1 MAIISRPD
9 QNKKTDPALPIPKFT
24 YIPLKLVLIV
34 PFVALITGA
43 VGLVGYLSYR
53 SGQEAVTNLAN
64 QLMDQASNRVVDRL
78 DTSLKPQQQ
87 LLAFS
92 YNTFQQGK
100 FDLNNPQQLQSHFWQ
115 QINSS
120 PNLSAL
126 TFGNEQGKL
135 VGYRRI
141 ISRELAEIAI
151 KISGENIDVGT
162 ILLEE
167 SPISKPSQRNYSL
180 VDSQGKAKKMIV
192 SMNNA
197 DPRTTDWYIAAK
209 NAQRQVWSPIYIFR
223 AAPTIGISSVIP
235 IYDADHKLQGVWG
248 SAITLSEIS
257 TFLENLHFS
266 SSGQAF
272 IMERSGNLVATSTLE
287 VPYTKQENGEP
298 LRLAATKSQDH
309 RTRAIATYLQQK
321 YGSLNKINDSQYF
334 QVVVNGVNIF
344 ANVKPYQDTYGLDWL
359 LVTAT
364 PEADFMGEIQA
375 NTRWT
380 FLLCGMTLLTAIGMG
395 LSTARWVVKPI
406 RKLSRSSQAIAG
418 GDWQSLTPV
427 DIEIA
432 KITTQ
437 RYRITEIET
446 LANSFKQMLVQLQDS
461 HHEIAESLH
470 HQELESKGV
479 LSLIPDLIFVNNI
492 QGLRVR
498 QLQTNYQQE
507 TSLLT
512 EDRED
517 EYLWH
522 ILPAE
527 LVSMRLHYIYKAI
540 QTGEIQTY
548 EQQVDVRGKLQDEE
562 VRIIKISDQE
572 VLVMIRDIT
581 DRKQIEIAL
590 RTSEEKF
597 RHAFEDASI
606 GMAIVSLDGHWLK
619 VNPALCQLIGYS
631 PKELLGLTS
640 QDITHPEDVG
650 MESDYGDQLLAG
662 KTSTYQ
668 IEKRYIHKQGSI
680 IWVLLN
686 VSLVRNEHGDPLH
699 FISQFQ
705 DTTTRKEAQK
715 ALELQS
721 FIMNNMAGSVCLVKI
736 SDRKIVYTNPKFDA
750 MFGYPEGDL
759 IGQSVRILNYLDN
772 QLTPGKSYLDVVTQI
787 EESGETKYEVQNR
800 KKDGTLFWC
809 RVHSSRFEHPEY
821 GTVYISVQ
829 DDITELK
836 LAERELTKA
845 KEAAEAAN
853 HTKSRFIANMSHELR
868 TPLNAILGFSQLM
881 QSTPHLP
888 VEHYENAEIIHRSGN
903 YLLSLINNILD
914 LSKIEADKTTLNIQ
928 EFSMH
933 SLLNELREMLQLRV
947 NKAGLSMIFE
957 CSPEVPP
964 YIFADDIKLQQIL
977 INLLSNA
984 IKFTQQGEIILR
996 VGCSSPSSS
1005 PSSSHLKLHFSIQDS
1020 GVGITPEELLKIF
1033 EPFNQAEAGRELQEG
1048 TGLGLTISRKFVQLM
1063 GGEIVVTSELGQGTT
1078 FQFQIPVQQGQGL
1091 VEPKVA
1097 THQKI
1102 LGLAPGQP
1110 QYKIL
1115 VVDDIE
1121 VNRKLL
1127 IKILSPLGFQ
1137 VQEASNGQEAIAL
1150 WESWQP
1156 HLIWMDLR
1164 MPIMDGYTTTKHIRA
1179 KGSKTTII
1187 ALTADIREDNR
1198 ATVLAAGCDDFYTKP
1213 FAEQTIFAALSQH
1226 LGVSYIYAEE
1236 PTVSLE
1242 PERILTTEDF
1252 ASMPLEWLQ
1261 QVYDACLVGNF
1272 DLVIELTTEIPTTA
1286 SFFAKSLEDLADQF
1300 DSETIVKL
1308 IQPLI

>member
-1 MAIISRPD
+1 MISRSD
-9 QNKKTDPALPIPKFT
+9 QNRKTNRSHQTLDSRN
-24 YIPLKLVLIV
+24 IPLKLVLIV
-34 PFVALITGA
+34 PFVVLITGA

-64 QLMDQASNRVVDRL
+64 QLMDQVSNRVIDRL

-92 YNTFQQGK
+92 YNAFQQGK
-100 FDLNNPQQLQSHFWQ
+100 FDFNNPQQLQSHFWQ

-120 PNLSAL
+120 PYLSSIG
-126 TFGNEQGKL
+126 FSSEQGKII
-135 VGYRRI
+135 GYKKI
-141 ISRELAEIAI
+141 ISREVAEIAI
-151 KISGENIDVGT
+151 KMSGENIDVGT

-167 SPISKPSQRNYSL
+167 SSTAKPSQRNYSL
-180 VDSQGKAKKMIV
+180 VDSQGQGKKIISSV
-192 SMNNA
+192 NNA

-209 NAQRQVWSPIYIFR
+209 NAQRQIWSPIYIFR
-223 AAPTIGISSVIP
+223 TAPTIGISSVIP

-266 SSGQAF
+266 ASGQAF

-287 VPYTKQENGEP
+287 VPYTKQEQGNP
-298 LRLAATKSQDH
+298 LRLLATQSRDP

-344 ANVKPYQDTYGLDWL
+344 AQVKPYQDKYGLDWL

-375 NTRWT
+375 NIRWT

-406 RKLSRSSQAIAG
+406 RKLSRSSQIIAQ

-446 LANSFKQMLVQLQDS
+446 LASSFKQMLVQLQDS

-470 HQELESKGV
+470 QQELESKGV

-507 TSLLT
+507 ISLLT

-631 PKELLGLTS
+631 PEELLGLTF
-640 QDITHPEDVG
+640 QYITHPEDVG
-650 MESDYGDQLLAG
+650 IETNYGNQLLAG

-668 IEKRYIHKQGSI
+668 IEKRYIHKQGAVVWI
-680 IWVLLN
+680 LLN
-686 VSLVRNEHGDPLH
+686 VSLVRDEQGDPLH

-705 DTTTRKEAQK
+705 DITARKEAQK
-715 ALELQS
+715 TLELQS

-750 MFGYPEGDL
+750 MFGYPEGEL
-759 IGQSVRILNYLDN
+759 IGQSIRVLNYLDD
-772 QLTPGKSYLDVVTQI
+772 QLVPGKSYLDVVTQV
-787 EESGETKYEVQNR
+787 EKNRETKYEVQNR

-809 RVHSSRFEHPEY
+809 RVHSSKFEHPEY

-881 QSTPHLP
+881 QHTPKLP
-888 VEHYENAEIIHRSGN
+888 VEHYEHAEIIHRSGN

-928 EFSMH
+928 EFSIH

-964 YIFADDIKLQQIL
+964 YICADDIKLQQIL

-984 IKFTQQGEIILR
+984 IKFTRQGEIILR
-996 VGCSSPSSS
+996 VDCSSPSSS
-1005 PSSSHLKLHFSIQDS
+1005 NLRLHFSIQDS
-1020 GVGITPEELLKIF
+1020 GVGITPEELPKIF
-1033 EPFNQAEAGRELQEG
+1033 EPFNQAEAGREIQEG

-1063 GGEIVVTSELGQGTT
+1063 GGEIVVTSELDQGTT
-1078 FQFQIPVQQGQGL
+1078 FQFQIPVQKGQGL
-1091 VEPKVA
+1091 VKPKVV
-1097 THQKI
+1097 TDQKI

-1121 VNRKLL
+1121 VNRQLL
-1127 IKILSPLGFQ
+1127 VKILCPLGFQ
-1137 VQEASNGQEAIAL
+1137 VQEAKNGQEAIAL

-1156 HLIWMDLR
+1156 QLIWMDLR
-1164 MPIMDGYTTTKHIRA
+1164 MPVMDGYTATKHI
-1179 KGSKTTII
+1179 KTHPQGSDTTII
-1187 ALTADIREDNR
+1187 ALTADVRQDNR
-1198 ATVLAAGCDDFYTKP
+1198 AMVLAAGCDDFYTKP

-1236 PTVSLE
+1236 PTTSLE
-1242 PERILTTEDF
+1242 LERVLTTEDF

-1261 QVYDACLVGNF
+1261 RVYNACLVGDF
-1272 DLVIELTTEIPTTA
+1272 DLVIELTTEIPATA
-1286 SFFAKSLEDLADQF
+1286 SFFAKSLADMADKFQ
-1300 DSETIVKL
+1300 SEAIAKL
-1308 IQPLI
+1308 IQPLIR